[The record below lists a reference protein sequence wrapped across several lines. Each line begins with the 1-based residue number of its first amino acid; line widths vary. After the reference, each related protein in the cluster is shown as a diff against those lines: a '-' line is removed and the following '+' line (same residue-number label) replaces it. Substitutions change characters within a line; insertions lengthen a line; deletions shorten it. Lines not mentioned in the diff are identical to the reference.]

1 MSTSFKSRD
10 AGAQT
15 VEDIFFDAPEELYE
29 DALENQEVDWVE
41 THPYLDNPDKNHYPD
56 LPTEYLRDEIH
67 NFNDQ
72 EPAPF
77 HVNDSEYEMLMVIEE
92 CLTNVQEHYETKM
105 KKEDRRFSHVMALY
119 NEVTNR
125 SLDPSKMRTPEA
137 LRKER
142 KLYIRCLNE
151 STRYQKLLDREYL
164 VEFNELKMEAGDIMD
179 KWNSRQISLAA
190 VPHKLLVEEHARWT
204 LLRQKQME
212 YVHDKTKDVV
222 DEQAKRIREL
232 EYALSVAQQKPAATP
247 YIYHETSG
255 MTQAE
260 VMADA
265 YQMMYQQKVSQGI
278 QNVVQPS
285 GYLAQSDNIAVL
297 NGQEQV
303 SADEN
308 FAQAQ
313 QLHDSQNPGNPDV
326 LADSGEIELS
336 TIADGHQE
344 ALHETKLPH
353 TPQAW
358 NVQNQ
363 ESPTLVTNS
372 EKTDDETISSGRADI
387 IKEGEIVEAEQPVGF
402 EQQEIPQQDTNS
414 PRDQSDFV
422 KPTGQEEPIATGGI
436 ISQVQENV
444 DDNTQEVQQPVNPLP
459 TPPLDAA
466 FPIIANEQMRQ
477 DSYVNFMED
486 EEDEGRMYPVHSSDP
501 IKKAWARKKLD
512 LDFDKK
518 KIDTVDEIMQ
528 TGRKEAALEKWAET
542 VTGLL
547 AEVSPDDRA
556 TEYNIQ
562 DFDEDEKSDDE
573 YGRKRTFGTYE
584 EDNEREEEHSRK
596 RVRPIG
602 SVGSSLLGY
611 CEDFLLN
618 EMQIPIRTAANSLV
632 FEPTPDDSP
641 DQDMWEEPATSYVGH
656 DGVYYDPDG
665 RRQYTQ
671 VDAGQEHFDHD
682 ANNGGYPVRQDTPP
696 PPPQQ
701 STSLPSAPAP
711 QIRPYRSRF
720 AATRRNDP
728 APARQS
734 RQKMLRSQWGHWQTK
749 LFSQT

>member
-1 MSTSFKSRD
+1 MSASFQYRD
-10 AGAQT
+10 ASAQT

-29 DALENQEVDWVE
+29 DALENQEVQFLE
-41 THPYLDNPDKNHYPD
+41 THPYLANPDKNHYPD
-56 LPTEYLRDEIH
+56 IPTEYLRDEIQ
-67 NFNDQ
+67 NFNSH

-77 HVNDSEYEMLMVIEE
+77 QVSDPEYEMLMAIEE
-92 CLTNVQEHYETKM
+92 CLINVQEYYEEKM

-119 NEVTNR
+119 KKVTNH

-142 KLYIRCLNE
+142 KLYTRCLNE

-164 VEFNELKMEAGDIMD
+164 VEFNELKMEAGEIMD
-179 KWNSRQISLAA
+179 KWNSRQISLVA

-212 YVHDKTKDVV
+212 YVHDKTKNVV
-222 DEQAKRIREL
+222 NEQAKRIREL
-232 EYALSVAQQKPAATP
+232 ECALSVAQQKPAAMP
-247 YIYHETSG
+247 YIYNYTSD

-265 YQMMYQQKVSQGI
+265 YQMMYQQHGNHGV
-278 QNVVQPS
+278 QNVVQPT
-285 GYLAQSDNIAVL
+285 GYLAQSDNIAVP

-308 FAQAQ
+308 LAQAQ
-313 QLHDSQNPGNPDV
+313 QPHDSENPGNPDV
-326 LADSGEIELS
+326 LADSGEIKPP
-336 TIADGHQE
+336 TIADGQQE
-344 ALHETKLPH
+344 ALHETKLPQA
-353 TPQAW
+353 PQAW
-358 NVQNQ
+358 NVQHQ
-363 ESPTLVTNS
+363 ESQKLAANS
-372 EKTDDETISSGRADI
+372 KKTDDDTISNDRAYI
-387 IKEGEIVEAEQPVGF
+387 IGEGETVEAEQPVGF
-402 EQQEIPQQDTNS
+402 EQQEIPEQNTNS

-422 KPTGQEEPIATGGI
+422 TPTGQEEPIATEAI
-436 ISQVQENV
+436 IFQAQEQV
-444 DDNTQEVQQPVNPLP
+444 DDDKQEFQQPVNPLP
-459 TPPLDAA
+459 TPPRDAA
-466 FPIIANEQMRQ
+466 FPIIANRQMQQ
-477 DSYVNFMED
+477 DSYVNYMEY
-486 EEDEGRMYPVHSSDP
+486 EEDEGRMYPVHSRDP

-542 VTGLL
+542 VTSLL
-547 AEVSPDDRA
+547 AEVSPDDRPA
-556 TEYNIQ
+556 EYNIQ
-562 DFDEDEKSDDE
+562 DFDEDEETDDE

-584 EDNEREEEHSRK
+584 EDDEHEEEHSRK

-602 SVGSSLLGY
+602 S
-611 CEDFLLN
+611 
-618 EMQIPIRTAANSLV
+618 IPTRTEANSLV

-641 DQDMWEEPATSYVGH
+641 DQDMWEAPATNYVGH

-671 VDAGQEHFDHD
+671 ADPGQEHFDHD
-682 ANNGGYPVRQDTPP
+682 VNDGGYPVRQDTPP
-696 PPPQQ
+696 PPQQ
-701 STSLPSAPAP
+701 QNLSPPNAPAP

-734 RQKMLRSQWGHWQTK
+734 RQKMLRSQWGHWQTR